1 VTEPKAG
8 FKNKAKLTHMGGKM
22 FRLDEDLVFYSRK
35 YKRRFVTPAGTLTD
49 LASIPWLF
57 QSFCQVLGN
66 NIRSAI
72 QHDFHTTDEG
82 KKANQVNQKMADNLF
97 SEGMA
102 VDQVRWSKARIMTG
116 GVKGFQR
123 IKFLFRKEKYNA
135 K

>member
-1 VTEPKAG
+1 MTEPKAG

-22 FRLDEDLVFYSRK
+22 FRLDEDLEFYSRR
-35 YKRRFVTPAGTLTD
+35 YKRKFVTPAGILTD

-57 QSFCQVLGN
+57 RSFVGVLGN

-72 QHDFHTTDEG
+72 QHDFHCTPEG
-82 KKANQVNQKMADNLF
+82 KKANNVNQKQADNLF

-123 IKFLFRKEKYNA
+123 IKYLFKREKYNA